1 MKRFITMFS
10 IMATLIL
17 FVACGNKPAEG
28 VQKKDD
34 AGATTKPSGKK
45 VAIVY
50 STGGKGDKSFNDAAF
65 RGLERAK
72 KELGI
77 EFKEYEPKDAATE
90 TKDALNQFAET
101 GEYELIIA
109 IGFNLEDS
117 LKSVAEA
124 YPDQKFAIVDAEV
137 KLPNV
142 ASIKFKE
149 HEGSFLVGALA
160 SMMSKSGNV
169 GYIGAMEVP
178 TLKKF
183 EAGYIQGAKY
193 INPNIKITSVWIG
206 GNNAFNDPA
215 AAKTKTQTLIQQGSD
230 VVYHVAGASGAGM
243 FQAAK
248 EKGIYAI
255 GVDSNQDSEIP
266 GFVLTSMMK
275 YVDTAVFEAVKATLD
290 GKFEAK
296 LRELGIKEDG
306 VGTTNFEFTKD
317 KIGEENIKKL
327 EQIKNDIKE
336 GKIVVKETL

>member
-10 IMATLIL
+10 ILATLIL

-28 VQKKDD
+28 VQQKTDG
-34 AGATTKPSGKK
+34 GAEAKPSGKK

-77 EFKEYEPKDAATE
+77 EFKEYEPKEAATE
-90 TKDALNQFAET
+90 TRDALNQFAET
-101 GEYELIIA
+101 GEYELIIG
-109 IGFNLEDS
+109 IGFNLEES
-117 LKSVAEA
+117 LKAVAES

-149 HEGSFLVGALA
+149 HEGSFLIGALA
-160 SMMSKSGNV
+160 AMMNKTGTV
-169 GYIGAMEVP
+169 GYIGAVEVP

-183 EAGYIQGAKY
+183 ESGYIQGAKY
-193 INPNIKITSVWIG
+193 INPDIKITSVWIG
-206 GNNAFNDPA
+206 GNTPFNDPA
-215 AAKTKTQTLIQQGSD
+215 TAKTKTQTLIQQGSD
-230 VVYHVAGASGAGM
+230 VVYHAAGASGAGM
-243 FQAAK
+243 FQAVK
-248 EKGIYAI
+248 EKGIYAM
-255 GVDSNQDSEIP
+255 GVDSNQDAEIP

-275 YVDTAVFEAVKATLD
+275 YVDTAVFETVKATLD
-290 GKFEAK
+290 GKFQAN
-296 LRELGIKEDG
+296 LQELGIKEDA

-317 KIGEENIKKL
+317 KIGEENLKKL
-327 EQIKNDIKE
+327 DQIKNEIKE